1 MCVFMFNYYSVNFNM
16 LMVIGYI
23 QHWET
28 FQGLL

>member
-1 MCVFMFNYYSVNFNM
+1 MCVFMFNYYSANFNM
-16 LMVIGYI
+16 RMVIGYI